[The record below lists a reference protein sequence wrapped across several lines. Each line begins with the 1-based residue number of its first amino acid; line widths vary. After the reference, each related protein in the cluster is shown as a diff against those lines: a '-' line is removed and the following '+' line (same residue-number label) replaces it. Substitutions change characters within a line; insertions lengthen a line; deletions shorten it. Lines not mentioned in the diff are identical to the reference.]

1 MFFILAGTIWNGNVT
16 LTPAQL
22 LCFLTG
28 ARRIRVLPRLEQMI
42 VTFFRCE
49 EGQLRLP
56 WVATCSGHLRM
67 PIYNTYEQFKAAW
80 TLAIS
85 EETFAIA

>member
-1 MFFILAGTIWNGNVT
+1 MFFMSARTVRNGNVT

-28 ARRIRVLPRLEQMI
+28 ARRIRVIPRLDQMT

-56 WVATCSGHLRM
+56 WVATCRGHLRM
-67 PIYNTYEQFKAAW
+67 PICSTYEQFKAAR
-80 TLAIS
+80 TLALS
-85 EETFAIA
+85 EETFAIV